1 MSLGLPADWE
11 MGGPKA
17 FTTSLSLADR
27 DSLETSRGPVF
38 VCDGLTESSSGD
50 KMVLTVVER
59 RCLSMN
65 ALGNR
70 VARSSGDMLL
80 GLNFKGDFSN
90 FTSNGCVFF
99 FFFYSVLINLTRE
112 CLGMLNIGVKR

>member
-17 FTTSLSLADR
+17 LTTSLSLADH
-27 DSLETSRGPVF
+27 DSLETSSGPVF

-70 VARSSGDMLL
+70 VA
-80 GLNFKGDFSN
+80 
-90 FTSNGCVFF
+90 
-99 FFFYSVLINLTRE
+99 
-112 CLGMLNIGVKR
+112 